1 MARKLADFFDESG
14 HSRGDATEWNKALKV
29 IGTEWE
35 TISKCMGYVDTAA
48 QTAEDLVEFVFL
60 IVTLQDVSRTT
71 VNMLLN
77 EVPEESALYD
87 GLVQIQG
94 SMNLP
99 LTEWVMEY
107 IKEDMLRLITMPSN
121 KVPNGALMSTTD
133 LVGRPTRVA
142 INQGEII
149 TTQKVFASILDM
161 GLSGRIPPDCRAIT
175 VGISDV
181 TGVAGFA
188 QPGDY
193 VDVMLVSSQV
203 ENNKVVSE
211 MILQN
216 VLLLAIN
223 QRVEEPDNS
232 SAQGSAKG
240 KNQTGGNQAKVEK
253 PVMATMA
260 LVPEDAM
267 KLAAK
272 AQLGQ
277 IYLVLRPYR
286 PANGVSDDTY
296 YSVTKASGKM
306 PVTPPPAGTIPPGE
320 DIENSPTANVQVI
333 RGTTTTVG
341 R

>member
-1 MARKLADFFDESG
+1 MKLPKLSTIMERLTPRQLLLLCG
-14 HSRGDATEWNKALKV
+14 VIAL
-29 IGTEWE
+29 IIFLLIYFTL
-35 TISKCMGYVDTAA
+35 TRM
-48 QTAEDLVEFVFL
+48 TAEKPKPADPAPEPKQVQVKDVT
-60 IVTLQDVSRTT
+60 IVTAKTSIPERT
-71 VNMLLN
+71 V
-77 EVPEESALYD
+77 
-87 GLVQIQG
+87 
-94 SMNLP
+94 
-99 LTEWVMEY
+99 
-107 IKEDMLRLITMPSN
+107 IKEEMLSLVTMPSN
-121 KVPNGALMSTTD
+121 KVPNGALMRTTD

-142 INQGEII
+142 INAGDVI

-161 GLSGRIPPDCRAIT
+161 GLSGRIPPECRAIT

-223 QRVEEPDNS
+223 KQVEN
-232 SAQGSAKG
+232 QGSAPAQSNAKG
-240 KNQTGGNQAKVEK
+240 QSQNAGNQPKVTGS
-253 PVMATMA
+253 PAMATMA
-260 LVPEDAM
+260 LVPEDAL

-286 PANGVSDDTY
+286 PSNGISDDTY

-306 PVTPPPAGTIPPGE
+306 PVTPPPAGTIPPGA
-320 DIENSPTANVQVI
+320 DIDTSPTANVQVI

>member
-1 MARKLADFFDESG
+1 
-14 HSRGDATEWNKALKV
+14 
-29 IGTEWE
+29 
-35 TISKCMGYVDTAA
+35 
-48 QTAEDLVEFVFL
+48 
-60 IVTLQDVSRTT
+60 
-71 VNMLLN
+71 
-77 EVPEESALYD
+77 
-87 GLVQIQG
+87 
-94 SMNLP
+94 
-99 LTEWVMEY
+99 
-107 IKEDMLRLITMPSN
+107 
-121 KVPNGALMSTTD
+121 
-133 LVGRPTRVA
+133 
-142 INQGEII
+142 
-149 TTQKVFASILDM
+149 
-161 GLSGRIPPDCRAIT
+161 
-175 VGISDV
+175 V

-223 QRVEEPDNS
+223 KQVENNNNT
-232 SAQGSAKG
+232 SAQNNANDKDKAKSQ
-240 KNQTGGNQAKVEK
+240 NAGNQPKVTGN
-253 PVMATMA
+253 PAMATMA
-260 LVPEDAM
+260 LVPEDAL

-286 PANGVSDDTY
+286 PSNGISDDTY

-333 RGTTTTVG
+333 RGTTSTVG

>member
-1 MARKLADFFDESG
+1 MKLPKLSTVMERLTPRQLLIICG
-14 HSRGDATEWNKALKV
+14 VIALL
-29 IGTEWE
+29 IFLLIYFTL
-35 TISKCMGYVDTAA
+35 TRL
-48 QTAEDLVEFVFL
+48 TAEKPQPAPTPATQPKQVQVKDVTVVFAKTS
-60 IVTLQDVSRTT
+60 IPERTL
-71 VNMLLN
+71 
-77 EVPEESALYD
+77 
-87 GLVQIQG
+87 
-94 SMNLP
+94 
-99 LTEWVMEY
+99 
-107 IKEDMLRLITMPSN
+107 IKEEMLTLKTMPSN
-121 KVPNGALMSTTD
+121 KAPFGALTRTTD
-133 LVGRPTRVA
+133 LVGRPTRVSINAGEA
-142 INQGEII
+142 ITN
-149 TTQKVFASILDM
+149 QKVFASILDM
-161 GLSGRIPPDCRAIT
+161 GLSGRIPPECRAIT

-223 QRVEEPDNS
+223 KQVENHSSTPAQSNSKDN
-232 SAQGSAKG
+232 KG
-240 KNQTGGNQAKVEK
+240 QNQNAGNQPKVTGS
-253 PVMATMA
+253 PAMATMA
-260 LVPEDAM
+260 LVPEDAL

-333 RGTTTTVG
+333 RGTTSTVG

>member
-1 MARKLADFFDESG
+1 MKLPKLSNIMERLTPRQLLLICG
-14 HSRGDATEWNKALKV
+14 VIAL
-29 IGTEWE
+29 IIFLLIYFTL
-35 TISKCMGYVDTAA
+35 TRL
-48 QTAEDLVEFVFL
+48 TAEKPKQVPQQQPVTKQVQVKDVT
-60 IVTLQDVSRTT
+60 IVTAKTSIPERT
-71 VNMLLN
+71 L
-77 EVPEESALYD
+77 
-87 GLVQIQG
+87 
-94 SMNLP
+94 
-99 LTEWVMEY
+99 
-107 IKEDMLRLITMPSN
+107 IKEEMLSLMTMPSN
-121 KVPNGALMSTTD
+121 KVPNGALMSTAD

-142 INQGEII
+142 IAPGEVI
-149 TTQKVFASILDM
+149 TVQKVFASVLDM
-161 GLSGRIPPDCRAIT
+161 GLSGRIPPECRAIT

-223 QRVEEPDNS
+223 KQVENTNAVPVQNNS
-232 SAQGSAKG
+232 KDKG
-240 KNQTGGNQAKVEK
+240 KNQNAVIQPKVTGNPA
-253 PVMATMA
+253 MATMA
-260 LVPEDAM
+260 LVPEDAL

-286 PANGVSDDTY
+286 PSNGVSDDTY
-296 YSVTKASGKM
+296 YSVTKSSGKM
-306 PVTPPPAGTIPPGE
+306 PVTPPPAGTIPPGA
-320 DIENSPTANVQVI
+320 DIDTSPTANVQVI

>member
-1 MARKLADFFDESG
+1 MERLTPRQLLIACG
-14 HSRGDATEWNKALKV
+14 VIALL
-29 IGTEWE
+29 IFLLIYFTL
-35 TISKCMGYVDTAA
+35 TRL
-48 QTAEDLVEFVFL
+48 TAEKPKPAPNPTPQPKQVQVKDITVVSAKTSIPER
-60 IVTLQDVSRTT
+60 TL
-71 VNMLLN
+71 
-77 EVPEESALYD
+77 
-87 GLVQIQG
+87 
-94 SMNLP
+94 
-99 LTEWVMEY
+99 

-333 RGTTTTVG
+333 RGTTSTVG

>member
-1 MARKLADFFDESG
+1 MKLPKLSTIMERLTPRQLLIACG
-14 HSRGDATEWNKALKV
+14 VVALL
-29 IGTEWE
+29 IFLLIYFTL
-35 TISKCMGYVDTAA
+35 TRL
-48 QTAEDLVEFVFL
+48 TAEKPKPVPTPPKPAVTQVRDLK
-60 IVTLQDVSRTT
+60 IVTAKTGIPERT
-71 VNMLLN
+71 L
-77 EVPEESALYD
+77 
-87 GLVQIQG
+87 
-94 SMNLP
+94 
-99 LTEWVMEY
+99 
-107 IKEDMLRLITMPSN
+107 IKEEMLSFKTVRSN
-121 KVPNGALMSTTD
+121 AVPNGAFTRTTD
-133 LVGRPTRVA
+133 LVGRPTKVA
-142 INQGEII
+142 INTGEVI

-161 GLSGRIPPDCRAIT
+161 GLSGRIPPECRAIT

-223 QRVEEPDNS
+223 KQVENQSNVP
-232 SAQGSAKG
+232 AQNNAN
-240 KNQTGGNQAKVEK
+240 KNQNAGNQPKVTGT
-253 PVMATMA
+253 PAMATMA
-260 LVPEDAM
+260 LVPEDAL

-286 PANGVSDDTY
+286 PSNGISDDTY

-306 PVTPPPAGTIPPGE
+306 PVNPPPAGTIPPGE

-333 RGTTTTVG
+333 RGTTSTVG

>member
-1 MARKLADFFDESG
+1 MKLPKLSTIMERLTPRQLLIICG
-14 HSRGDATEWNKALKV
+14 VVALL
-29 IGTEWE
+29 IFLLIYFTL
-35 TISKCMGYVDTAA
+35 TRL
-48 QTAEDLVEFVFL
+48 TAEKPKPAAPAPAPKQVQVKDVT
-60 IVTLQDVSRTT
+60 IVTAKTSIPERT
-71 VNMLLN
+71 L
-77 EVPEESALYD
+77 
-87 GLVQIQG
+87 
-94 SMNLP
+94 
-99 LTEWVMEY
+99 
-107 IKEDMLRLITMPSN
+107 IKEEMLSLKTVPSN
-121 KVPNGALMSTTD
+121 KVPNGALMRTTD
-133 LVGRPTRVA
+133 AVGRPTRVP
-142 INQGEII
+142 IQPGELI
-149 TTQKVFASILDM
+149 TNQKVYASILDM

-193 VDVMLVSSQV
+193 VDVLLISSQV

-223 QRVEEPDNS
+223 KQVEDQS
-232 SAQGSAKG
+232 SASAQNNANAKDKA
-240 KNQTGGNQAKVEK
+240 KNQNTGNQPKVTGQ
-253 PVMATMA
+253 PAMATMA
-260 LVPEDAM
+260 LVPEDAL

-286 PANGVSDDTY
+286 PSNGISDDTY

-306 PVTPPPAGTIPPGE
+306 PVTAPPAGTIPPGA
-320 DIENSPTANVQVI
+320 DIDTSPTANVQVI

>member
-1 MARKLADFFDESG
+1 MKLPKLGTIMERLTPRQLLIACG
-14 HSRGDATEWNKALKV
+14 IVALL
-29 IGTEWE
+29 IFLLIYFTL
-35 TISKCMGYVDTAA
+35 TRL
-48 QTAEDLVEFVFL
+48 TAEKPKPAPTPAPQPKQVQVKDVTVVFAKTS
-60 IVTLQDVSRTT
+60 IPERTL
-71 VNMLLN
+71 
-77 EVPEESALYD
+77 
-87 GLVQIQG
+87 
-94 SMNLP
+94 
-99 LTEWVMEY
+99 
-107 IKEDMLRLITMPSN
+107 IKEEMLTLKTMPSN
-121 KVPNGALMSTTD
+121 KAPFGALTSTTD

-142 INQGEII
+142 INAGEAV
-149 TTQKVFASILDM
+149 TGQKVFASILDM
-161 GLSGRIPPDCRAIT
+161 GLSGRIPPECRAIT

-223 QRVEEPDNS
+223 KQVENQSNAPAQSNS
-232 SAQGSAKG
+232 KDSKG
-240 KNQTGGNQAKVEK
+240 QNQNAGNQPKVTGS
-253 PVMATMA
+253 PAMATMA
-260 LVPEDAM
+260 LVPEDAL

-286 PANGVSDDTY
+286 PSNGISDDTY

-333 RGTTTTVG
+333 RGTTSTVG

>member
-1 MARKLADFFDESG
+1 MERLTPRQLLIACGVIALLIFLLIYFTLTRLTAQKPKPAPAPVKQA
-14 HSRGDATEWNKALKV
+14 ATQQVKD
-29 IGTEWE
+29 I
-35 TISKCMGYVDTAA
+35 
-48 QTAEDLVEFVFL
+48 Q
-60 IVTLQDVSRTT
+60 IVTARTSI
-71 VNMLLN
+71 
-77 EVPEESALYD
+77 PERTL
-87 GLVQIQG
+87 
-94 SMNLP
+94 
-99 LTEWVMEY
+99 
-107 IKEDMLRLITMPSN
+107 IKEEMLSLTAMPSD
-121 KVPNGALMSTTD
+121 KIPNGALMRTTD
-133 LVGRPTRVA
+133 LVGRPTRVPVA
-142 INQGEII
+142 PGEVI

-193 VDVMLVSSQV
+193 VDVMLVSQQV

-223 QRVEEPDNS
+223 KQVETNGAAPAPAAGKDGKK
-232 SAQGSAKG
+232 AQPAGSQPKV
-240 KNQTGGNQAKVEK
+240 TGNPA
-253 PVMATMA
+253 MATMA
-260 LVPEDAM
+260 LVPEDAL

-277 IYLVLRPYR
+277 IYLALRPYR
-286 PANGVSDDTY
+286 PSNGISDDTY

-306 PVTPPPAGTIPPGE
+306 PVTPPPAGTIPPGAE
-320 DIENSPTANVQVI
+320 IETSPTANVQVI

>member
-1 MARKLADFFDESG
+1 MERLTPRQLLLACGVVALLIFLLIYFTLTKLTAPKPQPQQPKPVPQTQQIRDV
-14 HSRGDATEWNKALKV
+14 KV
-29 IGTEWE
+29 
-35 TISKCMGYVDTAA
+35 VTAK
-48 QTAEDLVEFVFL
+48 TSIPER
-60 IVTLQDVSRTT
+60 TL
-71 VNMLLN
+71 
-77 EVPEESALYD
+77 
-87 GLVQIQG
+87 
-94 SMNLP
+94 
-99 LTEWVMEY
+99 
-107 IKEDMLRLITMPSN
+107 IKEEMLSLTTMPSN
-121 KVPNGALMSTTD
+121 KVPNGALMRTTD
-133 LVGRPTRVA
+133 LVGRPSKVA
-142 INQGEII
+142 IGAGEVI
-149 TTQKVFASILDM
+149 TTQKVFASIMDM
-161 GLSGRIPPDCRAIT
+161 GLSGRIPPECRAIT

-223 QRVEEPDNS
+223 KQVENGGNAP
-232 SAQGSAKG
+232 AQNNANAKG
-240 KNQTGGNQAKVEK
+240 QNATVTGQPKVTGNPA
-253 PVMATMA
+253 MATMA
-260 LVPEDAM
+260 LLPEDAL

-286 PANGVSDDTY
+286 PANGISDDTY

-306 PVTPPPAGTIPPGE
+306 PVTPPPAGTIPPGA
-320 DIENSPTANVQVI
+320 DIDTSPTANVQII

>member
-1 MARKLADFFDESG
+1 MKLPKLSTIMERLTPRQLLMICG
-14 HSRGDATEWNKALKV
+14 VVALIIFLLIYFTLTRLTAGKPAPQQQPV
-29 IGTEWE
+29 IKQVQVKDVT
-35 TISKCMGYVDTAA
+35 
-48 QTAEDLVEFVFL
+48 
-60 IVTLQDVSRTT
+60 IVTAKTSIPERT
-71 VNMLLN
+71 L
-77 EVPEESALYD
+77 
-87 GLVQIQG
+87 
-94 SMNLP
+94 
-99 LTEWVMEY
+99 
-107 IKEDMLRLITMPSN
+107 IKEEMLSLMTLPSN
-121 KVPNGALMSTTD
+121 KVPNGALMSTAD

-161 GLSGRIPPDCRAIT
+161 GLSGRIPPECRAIT

-223 QRVEEPDNS
+223 KQVE
-232 SAQGSAKG
+232 SASNAPTQANDKDKG
-240 KNQTGGNQAKVEK
+240 KSQNAGNQPKVTGN
-253 PVMATMA
+253 PAMATMA
-260 LVPEDAM
+260 LVPEDAL

-286 PANGVSDDTY
+286 PSSGISDDTY
-296 YSVTKASGKM
+296 YSVTKSSGKM
-306 PVTPPPAGTIPPGE
+306 PVTPPPAGTIPPGA
-320 DIENSPTANVQVI
+320 DIDTSPTANVQII

>member
-1 MARKLADFFDESG
+1 MKLPKLSTIMERLTPRQLLMICG
-14 HSRGDATEWNKALKV
+14 VVALIIFLLIYFTLTRLTAGKPAPQQQPV
-29 IGTEWE
+29 IKQVQVKDVT
-35 TISKCMGYVDTAA
+35 
-48 QTAEDLVEFVFL
+48 
-60 IVTLQDVSRTT
+60 IVTAKTSIPERT
-71 VNMLLN
+71 L
-77 EVPEESALYD
+77 
-87 GLVQIQG
+87 
-94 SMNLP
+94 
-99 LTEWVMEY
+99 
-107 IKEDMLRLITMPSN
+107 IKEEMLSLITLPSN
-121 KVPNGALMSTTD
+121 KVPNGALMSTAD

-161 GLSGRIPPDCRAIT
+161 GLSGRIPPECRAIT

-223 QRVEEPDNS
+223 KQVE
-232 SAQGSAKG
+232 SASNAPTQANDKDKG
-240 KNQTGGNQAKVEK
+240 KSQNAGNQAKVTGN
-253 PVMATMA
+253 PAMATMA
-260 LVPEDAM
+260 LVPEDAL

-286 PANGVSDDTY
+286 PSSGISDDTY
-296 YSVTKASGKM
+296 YSVTKSSGKM
-306 PVTPPPAGTIPPGE
+306 PVTPPPAGTIPPGA
-320 DIENSPTANVQVI
+320 DIDTSPTANVQII

>member
-1 MARKLADFFDESG
+1 MKLPKLSTIMERLTPRQLLLLCG
-14 HSRGDATEWNKALKV
+14 VIAL
-29 IGTEWE
+29 IIFLLIYFTL
-35 TISKCMGYVDTAA
+35 TRL
-48 QTAEDLVEFVFL
+48 TAEKQKPAPTPTPQPKQVQVKDITV
-60 IVTLQDVSRTT
+60 VTAKTSIPERT
-71 VNMLLN
+71 L
-77 EVPEESALYD
+77 
-87 GLVQIQG
+87 
-94 SMNLP
+94 
-99 LTEWVMEY
+99 
-107 IKEDMLRLITMPSN
+107 IKEEMLSLKTMPSN
-121 KVPNGALMSTTD
+121 KVPYGALMRTTD
-133 LVGRPTRVA
+133 LVGRPTRISIQA
-142 INQGEII
+142 GEVL
-149 TTQKVFASILDM
+149 TNQKVFASILDM

-223 QRVEEPDNS
+223 KQVEDES
-232 SAQGSAKG
+232 SVPAQNNAKG
-240 KNQTGGNQAKVEK
+240 QNQNSGNQLKVTGK
-253 PVMATMA
+253 PAMATMA
-260 LVPEDAM
+260 LVPEDAL

-333 RGTTTTVG
+333 RGTTSTVG

>member
-1 MARKLADFFDESG
+1 MERLTPRQLLIACG
-14 HSRGDATEWNKALKV
+14 VVALL
-29 IGTEWE
+29 IFLLIYFTL
-35 TISKCMGYVDTAA
+35 TRL
-48 QTAEDLVEFVFL
+48 TAEKPKPTPTPTPKQVQVKDVTVVTAKTSIPERTL
-60 IVTLQDVSRTT
+60 IREEMLSLKT
-71 VNMLLN
+71 V
-77 EVPEESALYD
+77 
-87 GLVQIQG
+87 
-94 SMNLP
+94 
-99 LTEWVMEY
+99 
-107 IKEDMLRLITMPSN
+107 PSN
-121 KVPNGALMSTTD
+121 KVPNGALLRTTD
-133 LVGRPTRVA
+133 LVGRPSKVA
-142 INQGEII
+142 INQGEVI

-161 GLSGRIPPDCRAIT
+161 GLSGRIPPECRAIT

-223 QRVEEPDNS
+223 KQVENNNNTPSQNNANDKDK
-232 SAQGSAKG
+232 A
-240 KNQTGGNQAKVEK
+240 KNQNAGNQPKVTGN
-253 PVMATMA
+253 PAMATMA
-260 LVPEDAM
+260 LVPEDAL

-286 PANGVSDDTY
+286 PSNGISDDTY

-333 RGTTTTVG
+333 RGTTSTVG

>member
-1 MARKLADFFDESG
+1 MERLTPRQLLIACG
-14 HSRGDATEWNKALKV
+14 VVALL
-29 IGTEWE
+29 IFLLIYFTL
-35 TISKCMGYVDTAA
+35 TRL
-48 QTAEDLVEFVFL
+48 TAEKPKPTPPPAPKQVQVKDITV
-60 IVTLQDVSRTT
+60 VTAKTSIPERT
-71 VNMLLN
+71 L
-77 EVPEESALYD
+77 
-87 GLVQIQG
+87 
-94 SMNLP
+94 
-99 LTEWVMEY
+99 
-107 IKEDMLRLITMPSN
+107 IKEDMLSLTTMPSN
-121 KVPNGALMSTTD
+121 KVPNGALMRTTD
-133 LVGRPTRVA
+133 LVGRPTRIA

-161 GLSGRIPPDCRAIT
+161 GLSGRIPPECRAIT

-223 QRVEEPDNS
+223 KQVENQSNAP
-232 SAQGSAKG
+232 AQSNAKG
-240 KNQTGGNQAKVEK
+240 QSQSAGNQPKVTGS
-253 PVMATMA
+253 PAMATMA
-260 LVPEDAM
+260 LVPEDAL

-286 PANGVSDDTY
+286 PSNGISDDTY

-333 RGTTTTVG
+333 RGTTSTVG

>member
-1 MARKLADFFDESG
+1 LLIFLLIYFTLTRL
-14 HSRGDATEWNKALKV
+14 
-29 IGTEWE
+29 
-35 TISKCMGYVDTAA
+35 
-48 QTAEDLVEFVFL
+48 TAERPKPDPAPAKPAVTQVKDIQ
-60 IVTLQDVSRTT
+60 IVTAKTSIPERT
-71 VNMLLN
+71 L
-77 EVPEESALYD
+77 
-87 GLVQIQG
+87 
-94 SMNLP
+94 
-99 LTEWVMEY
+99 
-107 IKEDMLRLITMPSN
+107 IKEEMLSFKTVRSN
-121 KVPNGALMSTTD
+121 NVPNGAFTRTTD

-142 INQGEII
+142 VNPGEVI
-149 TTQKVFASILDM
+149 TAQKVFASILDM
-161 GLSGRIPPDCRAIT
+161 GLSGRIPADCRAIT

-193 VDVMLVSSQV
+193 VDVLLISSQV

-223 QRVEEPDNS
+223 KQVENPS
-232 SAQGSAKG
+232 SAPVQSNSQDNKG
-240 KNQTGGNQAKVEK
+240 QKAGNQPKVEGK
-253 PVMATMA
+253 PAMATMA
-260 LVPEDAM
+260 LVPEDAL

-286 PANGVSDDTY
+286 PSNGISDDTY

-333 RGTTTTVG
+333 RGTTSTVG

>member
-1 MARKLADFFDESG
+1 MKLPKLGTIMERLTPRQLLMICG
-14 HSRGDATEWNKALKV
+14 VVALL
-29 IGTEWE
+29 IFLLIYFTL
-35 TISKCMGYVDTAA
+35 TRL
-48 QTAEDLVEFVFL
+48 TAEKPKPAPAPAPKQVQVKDVT
-60 IVTLQDVSRTT
+60 IVTAKTSIPERT
-71 VNMLLN
+71 L
-77 EVPEESALYD
+77 
-87 GLVQIQG
+87 
-94 SMNLP
+94 
-99 LTEWVMEY
+99 
-107 IKEDMLRLITMPSN
+107 IKEEMLSLKSVPSN

-142 INQGEII
+142 INPGEVI
-149 TTQKVFASILDM
+149 TTQKVYASILDM

-193 VDVMLVSSQV
+193 VDVLLISSQV

-223 QRVEEPDNS
+223 KQVENQGNAT
-232 SAQGSAKG
+232 AQNNAKEQ
-240 KNQTGGNQAKVEK
+240 NQKTFNQPKVTGQPA
-253 PVMATMA
+253 MATMA
-260 LVPEDAM
+260 LVPEDAL

-286 PANGVSDDTY
+286 PSNGVSDDTY

-306 PVTPPPAGTIPPGE
+306 PVTPPPAGTIPPGAE
-320 DIENSPTANVQVI
+320 IDTSPTANVQVI

>member
-1 MARKLADFFDESG
+1 MKLPKLSTVMERLTPRQLLLICGVVALIIFLLIYFTLTRLTADKPKPDSQQQPVTTQVQVK
-14 HSRGDATEWNKALKV
+14 D
-29 IGTEWE
+29 
-35 TISKCMGYVDTAA
+35 VD
-48 QTAEDLVEFVFL
+48 
-60 IVTLQDVSRTT
+60 IVTAKTSIPERT
-71 VNMLLN
+71 L
-77 EVPEESALYD
+77 
-87 GLVQIQG
+87 
-94 SMNLP
+94 
-99 LTEWVMEY
+99 
-107 IKEDMLRLITMPSN
+107 IKEEMLSLVTMPSN
-121 KVPNGALMSTTD
+121 KVPNGALMRTTD

-142 INQGEII
+142 INAGEVI

-161 GLSGRIPPDCRAIT
+161 GLSGRIPPECRAIT
-175 VGISDV
+175 VGISNV

-193 VDVMLVSSQV
+193 VDVMLISSQV

-223 QRVEEPDNS
+223 KQVETQQTNPPAQNAGKDNKGQNKKEVEPP
-232 SAQGSAKG
+232 
-240 KNQTGGNQAKVEK
+240 KVTSN
-253 PVMATMA
+253 PAMATLA
-260 LVPEDAM
+260 LVPEDAL

-286 PANGVSDDTY
+286 PSNGISDDTY

-306 PVTPPPAGTIPPGE
+306 PVTAPPAGTIPPGAP
-320 DIENSPTANVQVI
+320 IESSPTANVQVI

>member
-1 MARKLADFFDESG
+1 MKLPKFSTIMERLTPRQLLIACGVVALLIFLLIYFTL
-14 HSRGDATEWNKALKV
+14 SRL
-29 IGTEWE
+29 
-35 TISKCMGYVDTAA
+35 
-48 QTAEDLVEFVFL
+48 TAEKPQPQQPSLAVKQAQQIRDVKVVSAKTSIPER
-60 IVTLQDVSRTT
+60 TL
-71 VNMLLN
+71 
-77 EVPEESALYD
+77 
-87 GLVQIQG
+87 
-94 SMNLP
+94 
-99 LTEWVMEY
+99 
-107 IKEDMLRLITMPSN
+107 IKEEMLTLTTMPSN
-121 KVPNGALMSTTD
+121 KVPNGALTSTTD
-133 LVGRPTRVA
+133 LVGRPTKVA
-142 INQGEII
+142 LGAGEVI

-161 GLSGRIPPDCRAIT
+161 GLSGRIPPECRAIT

-223 QRVEEPDNS
+223 KQVENNSNAPVQNNAKDNKGQNQNQNANS
-232 SAQGSAKG
+232 QPKVTGSPA
-240 KNQTGGNQAKVEK
+240 
-253 PVMATMA
+253 MATMA
-260 LVPEDAM
+260 LVPEDAL

-306 PVTPPPAGTIPPGE
+306 PVTPPPAGTIPPGA
-320 DIENSPTANVQVI
+320 DIDSSPTANVQII

>member
-1 MARKLADFFDESG
+1 MERLTPRQLLLACGVVALLIFLLIYFTLTKLTAPKPQPQQPKPVTQTQQIRDV
-14 HSRGDATEWNKALKV
+14 KV
-29 IGTEWE
+29 
-35 TISKCMGYVDTAA
+35 VTAK
-48 QTAEDLVEFVFL
+48 TSIPER
-60 IVTLQDVSRTT
+60 TL
-71 VNMLLN
+71 
-77 EVPEESALYD
+77 
-87 GLVQIQG
+87 
-94 SMNLP
+94 
-99 LTEWVMEY
+99 
-107 IKEDMLRLITMPSN
+107 IKEEMLSLTTMPSN
-121 KVPNGALMSTTD
+121 KVPNGALMRTTD
-133 LVGRPTRVA
+133 LVGRPSKVA
-142 INQGEII
+142 IGAGEVI
-149 TTQKVFASILDM
+149 TTQKVFVSIMDM
-161 GLSGRIPPDCRAIT
+161 GLSGRIPPECRAIT

-223 QRVEEPDNS
+223 KQVEN
-232 SAQGSAKG
+232 GSNAPTQNNANAKG
-240 KNQTGGNQAKVEK
+240 QNATVTGQPKVTGNPA
-253 PVMATMA
+253 MATMA
-260 LVPEDAM
+260 LLPEDAL

-306 PVTPPPAGTIPPGE
+306 PVTPPPAGTIPPGA
-320 DIENSPTANVQVI
+320 DIDTSPTANVQII

>member
-1 MARKLADFFDESG
+1 MKLPKLSTIMERLTPRQLLLACG
-14 HSRGDATEWNKALKV
+14 VVALLIFLLIYFTLTKL
-29 IGTEWE
+29 
-35 TISKCMGYVDTAA
+35 TAPKPQPQPNSPTT
-48 QTAEDLVEFVFL
+48 QTQQIKDVQ
-60 IVTLQDVSRTT
+60 IVTAKTSIPERT
-71 VNMLLN
+71 L
-77 EVPEESALYD
+77 
-87 GLVQIQG
+87 
-94 SMNLP
+94 
-99 LTEWVMEY
+99 
-107 IKEDMLRLITMPSN
+107 IKEEMLTLKTVPSN
-121 KVPNGALMSTTD
+121 TVPFGALTRTTD

-142 INQGEII
+142 LSSGEVI
-149 TTQKVFASILDM
+149 TTQKVFANILDM
-161 GLSGRIPPDCRAIT
+161 GLSGRIPPECRAIT

-203 ENNKVVSE
+203 ENNKVISE

-223 QRVEEPDNS
+223 KQVEATSSNAAAQNNANTKDNKDN
-232 SAQGSAKG
+232 AKNTAAAG
-240 KNQTGGNQAKVEK
+240 QPKVTGNPA
-253 PVMATMA
+253 MATMA
-260 LVPEDAM
+260 LVPEDAL

-286 PANGVSDDTY
+286 PSNGVSDDTY

-333 RGTTTTVG
+333 RGTTSTVG

>member
-1 MARKLADFFDESG
+1 MKLPKLSTIMERLTPRQLLIACG
-14 HSRGDATEWNKALKV
+14 VVALL
-29 IGTEWE
+29 IFLLIYFTL
-35 TISKCMGYVDTAA
+35 TRL
-48 QTAEDLVEFVFL
+48 TAEKPKPTPPPAPKQVQVKDITV
-60 IVTLQDVSRTT
+60 VTAKTSIPERT
-71 VNMLLN
+71 L
-77 EVPEESALYD
+77 
-87 GLVQIQG
+87 
-94 SMNLP
+94 
-99 LTEWVMEY
+99 
-107 IKEDMLRLITMPSN
+107 IKEEMLSIVTMPSN
-121 KVPNGALMSTTD
+121 KVPNGALMRTTD

-161 GLSGRIPPDCRAIT
+161 GLSGRIPPECRAIT

-223 QRVEEPDNS
+223 KQVENQSNAPAQNS
-232 SAQGSAKG
+232 AN
-240 KNQTGGNQAKVEK
+240 KNQNAGNQPKVTGS
-253 PVMATMA
+253 PAMATMA
-260 LVPEDAM
+260 LMPEDAL

-286 PANGVSDDTY
+286 PSNGISDDTY

-333 RGTTTTVG
+333 RGTTSTVG

>member
-1 MARKLADFFDESG
+1 MERLTPRQLLLACGVVALLIFLLIYFTLTKLTAPKPQPQQPKPVTQTQQIRDV
-14 HSRGDATEWNKALKV
+14 KV
-29 IGTEWE
+29 
-35 TISKCMGYVDTAA
+35 VTAK
-48 QTAEDLVEFVFL
+48 TSIPER
-60 IVTLQDVSRTT
+60 TL
-71 VNMLLN
+71 
-77 EVPEESALYD
+77 
-87 GLVQIQG
+87 
-94 SMNLP
+94 
-99 LTEWVMEY
+99 
-107 IKEDMLRLITMPSN
+107 IKEEMLSLTTMPSN
-121 KVPNGALMSTTD
+121 KVPNGALMRTTD
-133 LVGRPTRVA
+133 LVGRPSKVA
-142 INQGEII
+142 IGAGEVI
-149 TTQKVFASILDM
+149 TTQKVFASIMDM
-161 GLSGRIPPDCRAIT
+161 GLSGRIPPECRAIT

-223 QRVEEPDNS
+223 KQVENGGNAPTQNN
-232 SAQGSAKG
+232 ANAKG
-240 KNQTGGNQAKVEK
+240 QNATVTGQPKVTGNPA
-253 PVMATMA
+253 MATMA
-260 LVPEDAM
+260 LLPEDAL

-306 PVTPPPAGTIPPGE
+306 PVTPPPAGTIPPGA
-320 DIENSPTANVQVI
+320 DIDTSPTANVQII

>member
-1 MARKLADFFDESG
+1 MKLPKLSTIMERLTPRQLLMICG
-14 HSRGDATEWNKALKV
+14 VVAL
-29 IGTEWE
+29 IIFLLIYFTL
-35 TISKCMGYVDTAA
+35 TRL
-48 QTAEDLVEFVFL
+48 TAEKQKPVPQQQPVVKQAQVKDVT
-60 IVTLQDVSRTT
+60 IVTAKTSIPERT
-71 VNMLLN
+71 L
-77 EVPEESALYD
+77 
-87 GLVQIQG
+87 
-94 SMNLP
+94 
-99 LTEWVMEY
+99 
-107 IKEDMLRLITMPSN
+107 IKEEMLSLMTMPSN
-121 KVPNGALMSTTD
+121 KVPNGALMSTAD

-161 GLSGRIPPDCRAIT
+161 GLSGRIPPECRAIT

-223 QRVEEPDNS
+223 KQVESTNDVNTRANS
-232 SAQGSAKG
+232 NDKNTKAQNTNAAGQPKV
-240 KNQTGGNQAKVEK
+240 TGNPA
-253 PVMATMA
+253 MATMA
-260 LVPEDAM
+260 LVPEDAL

-286 PANGVSDDTY
+286 PSNGISDDIY
-296 YSVTKASGKM
+296 YSVTKSSGKM
-306 PVTPPPAGTIPPGE
+306 PVTPPPAGTIPPGA
-320 DIENSPTANVQVI
+320 DIDTSPTANVQII

>member
-1 MARKLADFFDESG
+1 MERLTPRQLLLLCGVIALIIFLLIYFTLTRM
-14 HSRGDATEWNKALKV
+14 TEEKPKPQPTPTKPAVTQVKDV
-29 IGTEWE
+29 T
-35 TISKCMGYVDTAA
+35 
-48 QTAEDLVEFVFL
+48 
-60 IVTLQDVSRTT
+60 IVTAKTSIPERT
-71 VNMLLN
+71 L
-77 EVPEESALYD
+77 
-87 GLVQIQG
+87 
-94 SMNLP
+94 
-99 LTEWVMEY
+99 
-107 IKEDMLRLITMPSN
+107 IKEEMLSLTTMPSN
-121 KVPNGALMSTTD
+121 KVPNGALMRTTD
-133 LVGRPTRVA
+133 LVGRPTRVP
-142 INQGEII
+142 IQSGEVI
-149 TTQKVFASILDM
+149 TTQKIFASILDM
-161 GLSGRIPPDCRAIT
+161 GLSGRIPANCRAIT

-223 QRVEEPDNS
+223 KQVEDQS
-232 SAQGSAKG
+232 SVPAQSNTKG
-240 KNQTGGNQAKVEK
+240 QQAAGNQSKVTGK
-253 PVMATMA
+253 PAMATMA
-260 LVPEDAM
+260 LVPEDAL

-286 PANGVSDDTY
+286 PSNGVSDDTY

-333 RGTTTTVG
+333 RGTTSTVG